1 MHARRA
7 FLTDRLK
14 ADADASIYDGSGIP
28 IASSMSEP
36 VPFEPLSEALPSLAS
51 WTRHFHDAEIP
62 VLASTAE
69 SLELMRANEDEVDA
83 NSMGEIIATDPL
95 MTLKVLAYAANN
107 RSGRLITDAET
118 VTAALVLMGI
128 TPFFNAFGPQP
139 TVEDRLMSHPGALDG
154 LQRVLRRA
162 ERAARFALGFA
173 VHRLDHDAAVI
184 HSAAMLH
191 DFAEML
197 LWCHAPALAQQIRM
211 RQMAQRQLR
220 SAAVQREVLNIELA
234 DLEQSLMRAWHLPEL
249 LAHITNDR
257 RDLDPQV
264 QCVKLAVRLA
274 RHTADGWD
282 DPAIPD
288 DIDEIAQL
296 LNLGREPTLHLLHEL
311 D

>member
-1 MHARRA
+1 MNAPAPFQPLRQAPQDLAGWTARLR
-7 FLTDRLK
+7 
-14 ADADASIYDGSGIP
+14 
-28 IASSMSEP
+28 
-36 VPFEPLSEALPSLAS
+36 
-51 WTRHFHDAEIP
+51 DAEIP

-83 NSMGEIIATDPL
+83 NSLGEIIAADPL
-95 MTLKVLAYAANN
+95 MTLKVLAYAAAH
-107 RSGRLITDAET
+107 RSSRLLTDAET

-139 TVEDRLMSHPGALDG
+139 TVEERLRDQPEALAG

-162 ERAARFALGFA
+162 DRAARFALAFA

-197 LWCHAPALAQQIRM
+197 LWCHAPELALDVRHRQQADRH
-211 RQMAQRQLR
+211 LR
-220 SAAVQREVLNIELA
+220 SASVQREVLNIELS

-249 LAHITNDR
+249 LMHITNDR
-257 RDLDPQV
+257 RDHDPQV
-264 QCVKLAVRLA
+264 QTVKLAVRLA
-274 RHTADGWD
+274 RHTAEGWD

-288 DIDEIAQL
+288 DIADIAAL
-296 LNLGREPTLHLLHEL
+296 LNMGIEPTQHLLQEL

>member
-1 MHARRA
+1 MNAPAPFQPLRQAPQDLAGWTARLR
-7 FLTDRLK
+7 
-14 ADADASIYDGSGIP
+14 
-28 IASSMSEP
+28 
-36 VPFEPLSEALPSLAS
+36 
-51 WTRHFHDAEIP
+51 DAEIP

-83 NSMGEIIATDPL
+83 NSLGEIIAADPL
-95 MTLKVLAYAANN
+95 MTLKVLAYAAAH
-107 RSGRLITDAET
+107 RSSRLLTDAET

-139 TVEDRLMSHPGALDG
+139 TVEERLRDQPEALAG

-162 ERAARFALGFA
+162 DRAARFALAFA

-197 LWCHAPALAQQIRM
+197 LWCHAPELALDVRHRQQADRH
-211 RQMAQRQLR
+211 LR
-220 SAAVQREVLNIELA
+220 SASVQREVLNIELS

-249 LAHITNDR
+249 LMHITNDR
-257 RDLDPQV
+257 RDHDPQV
-264 QCVKLAVRLA
+264 QTVKLAVRLA

-288 DIDEIAQL
+288 DIADIAAL
-296 LNLGREPTLHLLHEL
+296 LNMGIEPTQHLLQEL